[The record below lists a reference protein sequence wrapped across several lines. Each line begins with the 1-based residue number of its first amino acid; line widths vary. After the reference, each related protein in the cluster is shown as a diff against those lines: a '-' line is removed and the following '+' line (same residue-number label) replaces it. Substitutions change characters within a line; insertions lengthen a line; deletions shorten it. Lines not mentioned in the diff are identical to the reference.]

1 MIALAAA
8 VLALQSAP
16 PASAAASRPLVLPPI
31 DECGADVGFARFRAE
46 LLDALA
52 RRDVARLR
60 PMVAEDIFY
69 TFGGDAGRDAFFEDW
84 GLDGDPNASG
94 LWTALAETL
103 MLGCARLEGERVA
116 PYAFAR
122 WPEFDDVGTSFLARP
137 GAAFYPRPEVDGEP
151 IAILAWHVVEDA
163 GPEGATGN
171 SLWRRVRL
179 ADGRTGYVRETEL
192 RVDIDYR
199 ASFEQRGDRWLLATF
214 VAGD

>member
-16 PASAAASRPLVLPPI
+16 PASAAAPRPLVLRPL

-52 RRDVARLR
+52 RRDVARFR

-69 TFGGDAGRDAFFEDW
+69 SFGGDAGRDAFFENW
-84 GLDGDPNASG
+84 GLDDDPGASG

-103 MLGCARLEGERVA
+103 MLGCARFRGEMVA
-116 PYAFAR
+116 PYAFAH
-122 WPEFDDVGTSFLARP
+122 WPEFDGVGTSFLARP
-137 GAAFYPRPEVDGEP
+137 GAALYPRPEVDGEP
-151 IAILAWHVVEDA
+151 IATLAWHVVEDA
-163 GPEGATGN
+163 DAEGAAGN

-179 ADGRTGYVRETEL
+179 ADGRTGYVREAEL
-192 RVDIDYR
+192 RSDIDYR
-199 ASFEQRGDRWLLATF
+199 ASFQRRDGRWLLATF